1 MKLFVKSGYLILL
14 LLLVFTGCTAG
25 VSSEVFIR
33 VNQVGFLPGD
43 VKSAIVFST
52 TSLDGQ
58 TFKIINEKNNAV
70 FQGKLS
76 SNAGKWG
83 NFPFNYRIDFS
94 EVRTNGSYHIE
105 VSKTKSLRFRVGT
118 NVYKG
123 VVDSLLKFL
132 KVQRC
137 GATNPILHE
146 VCHIYDSPIVIGDR
160 NISKVDVTGGWHD
173 AGDYI
178 KFLSTTALT
187 TYMLLFSY
195 DFDSFKFGFDNNKD
209 GVPDILEEA
218 KIGIDWLLRCN
229 YAPGKLINQV
239 GDLKDH
245 TVGWRLPENDPLK
258 YERPAIS
265 SIGKNQVGI
274 YVAVMS
280 LAAKIWRQK
289 FLDTEFSKKCLNA
302 AENIYAV
309 RNSVPDVDSAYTGM
323 YAESNFNGRMALG
336 AVELYNTTRGS
347 QFLSEAI
354 TYGDK
359 AGADYWWSWG
369 DINGL
374 VHYRL
379 AQHMP
384 RFKDY
389 LYQNLYAFNLNKDST
404 IYGEA
409 TAFTWGTTNTL
420 LGVTLQSILWKRLN
434 SGNAFDSLAA
444 YQRDYVLG
452 KNPWG
457 ISFIYNIGSRT
468 VRQMHHQVSHFRNNY
483 LPGGISAGP
492 APRELLKNY
501 QINRT
506 NNALNRFNSQEVLYF
521 DDREDYLSN
530 EPTIVTNAT
539 AIFVF
544 GWLGN

>member
-1 MKLFVKSGYLILL
+1 MIINKIPGFIFLITAFVLG
-14 LLLVFTGCTAG
+14 GCSAA

-43 VKSAIVFST
+43 VKSAVVFST
-52 TSLDGQ
+52 TSLEGQ
-58 TFKIINEKNNAV
+58 TFKIVSDQNKSV
-70 FQGKLS
+70 YSGKLQD
-76 SNAGKWG
+76 NAGKWG
-83 NFPFNYRIDFS
+83 NFGFNYKIDFS
-94 EVRTNGSYHIE
+94 SVRTPGTYQLE
-105 VSKTKSLRFRVGT
+105 VLKTRSPKFKIANS
-118 NVYKG
+118 VYKG

-137 GATNPILHE
+137 GPTNPVLHE
-146 VCHIYDSPIVIGDR
+146 VCHIYDSPVVLGDKS
-160 NISKVDVTGGWHD
+160 ITKIDVTGGWHD

-195 DFDSFKFGFDNNKD
+195 DFDSFKFGFDNNND
-209 GVPDILEEA
+209 GVPDVLEEA
-218 KIGIDWLLRCN
+218 KVGLDWMLRCN

-274 YVAVMS
+274 YVAVMA
-280 LAAKIWRQK
+280 LAAKIWKQK
-289 FLDTEFSKKCLNA
+289 FFDNEFSKRCLNA

-309 RNSVPDVDSAYTGM
+309 RNSVPDTDSAYTGM
-323 YAESNFNGRMALG
+323 YTESNFNGRMALG
-336 AVELYNTTRGS
+336 CIELYNTTKGS
-347 QFLSEAI
+347 LYLNEAI
-354 TYGDK
+354 SYGDK

-374 VHYRL
+374 VHFKL

-389 LYQNLYAFNLNKDST
+389 LYQNLYAFNMNKDST

-409 TAFTWGTTNTL
+409 SAFTWGTTNTM
-420 LGVTLQSILWKRLN
+420 LGIALQSILWKKLTF
-434 SGNAFDSLAA
+434 SNAYDSLSA

-457 ISFIYNIGSRT
+457 VSFIYGIGNKT
-468 VRQMHHQVSHFRNNY
+468 VRQLHHQVAYFRNNY

-501 QINRT
+501 QIMRT
-506 NNALNRFNSQEVLYF
+506 NNSLSRFNSADVLFF
-521 DDREDYLSN
+521 DDKEDYITN

-544 GWLGN
+544 GYLTN

>member
-1 MKLFVKSGYLILL
+1 MNKIPGFVFLL
-14 LLLVFTGCTAG
+14 TALVLGGCSAA
-25 VSSEVFIR
+25 VSSEIFIR

-43 VKSAIVFST
+43 VKSAVVFST

-58 TFKIINEKNNAV
+58 TFKILSDQNKSV
-70 FQGKLS
+70 YSGKLPE
-76 SNAGKWG
+76 NAGKWG
-83 NFPFNYRIDFS
+83 NFGFNYKIDFS
-94 EVRTNGSYHIE
+94 SVRTAGTYYIE
-105 VSKTKSLRFRVGT
+105 VLKTKSPKFKIA
-118 NVYKG
+118 NNAYKG

-137 GATNPILHE
+137 GATNPVLHE
-146 VCHIYDSPIVIGDR
+146 VCHIYDSPTVLGDKS
-160 NISKVDVTGGWHD
+160 ITKVDVTGGWHD

-195 DFDSFKFGFDNNKD
+195 DFDSFKFGFDSNND
-209 GVPDILEEA
+209 GVPDVLEEA
-218 KIGIDWLLRCN
+218 KVGLDWMLRCN

-258 YERPAIS
+258 FERPAIS

-274 YVAVMS
+274 YVAVMA
-280 LAAKIWRQK
+280 LAAKIWKQR
-289 FLDTEFSKKCLNA
+289 FFDNEFSKRCLNA

-309 RNSVPDVDSAYTGM
+309 RNSVPDTDSAYTGM

-336 AVELYNTTRGS
+336 LIELYNTTKGS
-347 QFLSEAI
+347 QYLNEAI
-354 TYGDK
+354 SYGDK

-374 VHYRL
+374 VNFRL

-389 LYQNLYAFNLNKDST
+389 LYQNLNAFNLNKDST

-420 LGVTLQSILWKRLN
+420 LGVALQSILWKKLN
-434 SGNAFDSLAA
+434 FSTAYDSLAA

-457 ISFIYNIGSRT
+457 VSFIYGIGSKT
-468 VRQMHHQVSHFRNNY
+468 VRQLHHQVAYFRNGY

-501 QINRT
+501 TIMRT
-506 NNALNRFNSQEVLYF
+506 NTSLSRFNSEDVLFF
-521 DDREDYLSN
+521 DDKEDYLTN

-544 GWLGN
+544 GYLTN